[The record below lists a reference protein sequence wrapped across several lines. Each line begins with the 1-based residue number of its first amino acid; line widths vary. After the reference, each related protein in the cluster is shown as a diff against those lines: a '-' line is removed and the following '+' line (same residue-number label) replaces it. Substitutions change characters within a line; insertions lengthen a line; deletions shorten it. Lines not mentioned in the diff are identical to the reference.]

1 MEHHLLTDWE
11 EVLEAGIPRVGGK
24 SWHLAKLA
32 RCGLPVPD
40 AVVLTVGME
49 QAWLEQAVPESGQP
63 PSPDRLLQ
71 QPISPAMA
79 DQVAGAIEHKGWR
92 RQPLAV
98 RSSATAEDSQHASFA
113 GIHLTRLNVAGL
125 QSLLG
130 AVRAVWASR
139 WLPEAIAYRQGKGL
153 APDSGA
159 MAVLIMPMQS
169 AVASGIAF
177 TCDPLSGRDD
187 KLIIHA
193 NWGLGESL
201 VGGHSAGDE
210 AELAID
216 PLDDR
221 LRLLDYR
228 IGRKEK
234 LCVPDG
240 QGTSLIPTPDEQ
252 AKKSVLNNHQA
263 VYLGRLLRNAALAL
277 DFANPVYD
285 LEWSWDGNHFQLL
298 QARPVTARGRST
310 YPALANQPDIWSR
323 GNTCEVLPDP
333 LSAYDWSAS
342 RRLINLMLE
351 QNYKLI
357 RYATLP
363 GAQRAALFNGRL
375 YLNLS
380 LMQWEAYA
388 AFGVTPKA
396 MNSLL
401 GGHQPEIEVASPGR
415 PERIA
420 TVKRMWHFVLASNR
434 RRRHADKTIAEIHA
448 RARAWRNQALPQSEA
463 DLLRRLLQQVG
474 YASSRETLF
483 FLQVSSGGTL
493 SLLVDIIDKHFPGE
507 GHALVAALLAGA
519 TPTVTARQ
527 AYALAEL
534 ARNLRQDRTAHDWLT
549 KADRS
554 GDWRSELPEDNPFR
568 LAFEAFLQCYG
579 HRAVYESYFRQPRWR
594 EAPEYLFDNIRG
606 LVQQDVEGLRQQRL
620 ENAQSALRRIRHQLP
635 AWKVPFVTSLKKA
648 AVRDSIHR
656 EAARS
661 AFVGLMEPQRRILL
675 AIGHLWAARR
685 ILDQAEEIFNLT
697 LAEIC
702 DAIEGVIEPAGLSA
716 RISERRELLARQ
728 QSMRADQVIMQHYGD
743 HPSEEA
749 IAEPA
754 VSQGNLFHGTA
765 VGTGKASGIVRILNS
780 PLQGTAL
787 KPGEVLV
794 APTTD
799 PSWTPLFLKAQA
811 LILET
816 GGYLSHGAIV
826 AREFGIPA
834 VVNLPGILNQLKDG
848 DRVEVDG
855 FLGRVI
861 RTGERR

>member
-1 MEHHLLTDWE
+1 MEHNLLTDWE
-11 EVLEAGIPRVGGK
+11 EVLDAGISRAGGK

-32 RCGLPVPD
+32 QCGLPVPD
-40 AVVLTVGME
+40 AVILAVGME
-49 QAWLEQAVPESGQP
+49 QAWLNQAVPDPGQT
-63 PSPDRLLQ
+63 PSQDRLLQ
-71 QPISPAMA
+71 QPLPPAMA
-79 DQVAGAIEHKGWR
+79 DQLAGAIEHKGWR
-92 RQPLAV
+92 RRPLAV
-98 RSSATAEDSQHASFA
+98 RSSATAEDSPQASFA
-113 GIHLTRLNVAGL
+113 GIHLTRLNVVGL
-125 QSLLG
+125 QALLE

-139 WLPEAIAYRQGKGL
+139 WLPEAIAYRQGIGL
-153 APDSGA
+153 TPDAGA

-177 TCDPLSGRDD
+177 TCDPLNGRDD
-187 KLIIHA
+187 QLIIHA

-201 VGGHSAGDE
+201 VGGHSIGDE
-210 AELAID
+210 ARLAID
-216 PLDDR
+216 PQDDR
-221 LRLLDYR
+221 LRLVDYR

-234 LCVPDG
+234 LCVPIN
-240 QGTSLIPTPDEQ
+240 QGTSLIPTPEEQ
-252 AKKSVLNNHQA
+252 AKRPVLNNHQA

-277 DFANPVYD
+277 DFSNPVYD
-285 LEWSWDGNHFQLL
+285 LEWSWDGEDFQIL
-298 QARPVTARGRST
+298 QARPVTARARNT

-357 RYATLP
+357 HYPTLP
-363 GAQRAALFNGRL
+363 GAQRAALINGRL

-401 GGHQPEIEVASPGR
+401 GGHQPEIEVAPPGIR
-415 PERIA
+415 DKIA

-434 RRRHADKTIAEIHA
+434 RRRDADKTIREIHA
-448 RARAWRNQALPQSEA
+448 QAVAWRKQALPDSEA
-463 DLLRRLLQQVG
+463 DLLQRSLQQVR

-527 AYALAEL
+527 AYELAEL
-534 ARNLRQDRTAHDWLT
+534 ARNLQQDRIACDWVT

-554 GDWRSELPEDNPFR
+554 GNWRSELPADNPFR
-568 LAFEAFLQCYG
+568 LAFEAFLQRYG
-579 HRAVYESYFRQPRWR
+579 HRAVYESYFHQPRWR
-594 EAPEYLFDNIRG
+594 DAPEYLFDIIRG
-606 LVQQDVEGLRQQRL
+606 LLQQDVEGLRQQRL

-635 AWKVPFVTSLKKA
+635 GWKAPFVASLKKA
-648 AVRDSIHR
+648 AVRDGIHR

-675 AIGHLWAARR
+675 ALGSRWAARR
-685 ILDQAEEIFNLT
+685 IIDQAEEIFNLT

-702 DAIEGVIEPAGLSA
+702 DAIEGVIDPAGLSA
-716 RISERRELLARQ
+716 RVRERRELLARQ
-728 QSMRADQVIMQHYGD
+728 QSVKADQVILRHHGD

-749 IAEPA
+749 MAEPV
-754 VSQGNLFHGTA
+754 VSRGHLFHGTA
-765 VGTGKASGIVRILNS
+765 VGTGKASGIVRILHS
-780 PLQGTAL
+780 PRQGTEL

-799 PSWTPLFLKAQA
+799 PSWTPLFLKARA

-861 RTGERR
+861 RTGAR